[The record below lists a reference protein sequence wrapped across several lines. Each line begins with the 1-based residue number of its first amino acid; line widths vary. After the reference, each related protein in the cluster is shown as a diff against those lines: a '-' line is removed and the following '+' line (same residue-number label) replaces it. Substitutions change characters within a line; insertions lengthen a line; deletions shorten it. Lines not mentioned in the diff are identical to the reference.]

1 MHRFRFPLLMLLA
14 LLSLPI
20 AGCSEGNE
28 CDTCETDED
37 CRDGL
42 VCRNFLDESGNVV
55 DKRCGSGIGRTQ
67 CRVR

>member
-1 MHRFRFPLLMLLA
+1 MHRFRWPILLVLLA
-14 LLSLPI
+14 LPL
-20 AGCSEGNE
+20 AGCSKGAE
-28 CDTCETDED
+28 CDTCETDDD

-42 VCRNFLDESGNVV
+42 VCRNFLDEDGNVV